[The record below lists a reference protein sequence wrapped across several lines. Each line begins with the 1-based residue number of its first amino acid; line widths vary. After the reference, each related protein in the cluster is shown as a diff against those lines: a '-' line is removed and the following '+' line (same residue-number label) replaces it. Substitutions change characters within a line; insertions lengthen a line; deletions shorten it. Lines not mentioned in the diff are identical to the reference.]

1 MNEEVSE
8 RCIPATETSVTNEQ
22 QNGRNEVGVVQIE
35 INQEEWQVNEV
46 FVDDFWEEKMLL
58 FKERLTGVELSILF
72 LFLKCFSW
80 KKVFLLVFWLIFIS
94 NILNSF
100 FYVDFFRNF
109 WFNYWYW
116 IIAINIFK
124 FYDLRIRIG

>member
-1 MNEEVSE
+1 MGFL
-8 RCIPATETSVTNEQ
+8 I
-22 QNGRNEVGVVQIE
+22 
-35 INQEEWQVNEV
+35 
-46 FVDDFWEEKMLL
+46 DDFWEEKMLL

-72 LFLKCFSW
+72 LFLKCFSR
-80 KKVFLLVFWLIFIS
+80 KKVFLLVFWLTFIS

-100 FYVDFFRNF
+100 FYVDFFRKF

-116 IIAINIFK
+116 IIAIDIFK